1 MTRRASTE
9 VSGGT
14 GTIRAMARI
23 FVEGWDP
30 DYGTPLDHDDA
41 LSPAEGSVD
50 TNVETEDWEPIEG
63 ADDDVERIAF
73 VDGVRRV
80 DARLTLDDR
89 EHGPSPGLVGTFAVG
104 AVVWDRRARRSEVA
118 DVRIER
124 WAVLAGGSGEQMPA
138 VDLEPGVGTTRAPGD
153 DPNLLMMA
161 LHSKMRDAEGEC
173 AEALSAE
180 CAVVADGPLKK
191 IREHATVGYVKTH
204 RVTYLEP
211 PFSGVIAE
219 LAPGQRSPMFCIAAQ
234 TPYARYSWYLRL
246 PMLQGGHS
254 WTGVVRCE
262 ASGRLP
268 REQVST
274 IADRTAA
281 VLPLVASEPH
291 VDPRA
296 PQNLV
301 PIGALERELRHR
313 MGDRG
318 LVFRALR
325 HAVMQPEVEREA
337 S

>member
-1 MTRRASTE
+1 
-9 VSGGT
+9 
-14 GTIRAMARI
+14 MARI

-30 DYGTPLDHDDA
+30 DYGAPLDHDDA

-50 TNVETEDWEPIEG
+50 TTVETDDWAPIEG
-63 ADDDVERIAF
+63 VDDGVERIAF

-80 DARLTLDDR
+80 DARLTLDDPER
-89 EHGPSPGLVGTFAVG
+89 GPTPGLVGTFAVG
-104 AVVWDRRARRSEVA
+104 AVVWDRRARRSEIA

-138 VDLEPGVGTTRAPGD
+138 VDLEPGVATTRAPGD
-153 DPNLLMMA
+153 DPNLLMMT

-191 IREHATVGYVKTH
+191 IREHPTVGYVKTH

-211 PFSGVIAE
+211 PCSGVIAE

-246 PMLQGGHS
+246 ATLQGGHS

-268 REQVST
+268 REEAST

-281 VLPLVASEPH
+281 VLPLVGSEPH

-318 LVFRALR
+318 LVYRALR
-325 HAVMQPEVEREA
+325 HAVMQPVDERPDVEREA

>member
-1 MTRRASTE
+1 
-9 VSGGT
+9 
-14 GTIRAMARI
+14 MARI

-30 DYGTPLDHDDA
+30 DYGTPLDQDET

-50 TNVETEDWEPIEG
+50 PTVETDEWGPLEG
-63 ADDDVERIAF
+63 ADDGVDRIAF
-73 VDGVRRV
+73 VDGVRRI
-80 DARLTLDDR
+80 DARLTLDDPVR
-89 EHGPSPGLVGTFAVG
+89 GPTPGLVGTFGVG
-104 AVVWDRRARRSEVA
+104 AVVWDRGDRRAEIT

-124 WAVLAGGSGEQMPA
+124 WAVLAGGSGEQMPPVA
-138 VDLEPGVGTTRAPGD
+138 LEPGVDTTRTAGD
-153 DPNLLMMA
+153 DPGLLMMT

-191 IREHATVGYVKTH
+191 VREHATVGYVKTH

-211 PFSGVIAE
+211 DRNRVVAE
-219 LAPGQRSPMFCIAAQ
+219 LAPGQRTPMFTIAGQ
-234 TPYARYSWYLRL
+234 TPYARYAWYVRLAMLR
-246 PMLQGGHS
+246 GGHS
-254 WTGVVRCE
+254 WTGVIRCE
-262 ASGRLP
+262 TSGHLAVG
-268 REQVST
+268 EAST

-301 PIGALERELRHR
+301 PVAALERELRHR

-318 LVFRALR
+318 LVYRALR
-325 HAVMQPEVEREA
+325 RAVLQEA

>member
-1 MTRRASTE
+1 LYQPLSGL
-9 VSGGT
+9 SGGA
-14 GTIRAMARI
+14 GTIRRMARI

-30 DYGTPLDHDDA
+30 DYGTPLDQRDD

-50 TNVETEDWEPIEG
+50 PTVETEGWSPIEG
-63 ADDDVERIAF
+63 IDDHVDRIAF
-73 VDGVRRV
+73 VDGARRIE
-80 DARLTLDDR
+80 ARLTLDDPVN
-89 EHGPSPGLVGTFAVG
+89 GPTPGLVGTLAVG
-104 AVVWDRRARRSEVA
+104 AVIWHRHERRSEVA

-124 WAVLAGGSGEQMPA
+124 WAVLAGGNDEQMPT
-138 VDLEPGVGTTRAPGD
+138 VDLEPGVGTTRVPGD
-153 DPNLLMMA
+153 DPSLLMMA
-161 LHSKMRDAEGEC
+161 LQSKMRDAEGQC
-173 AEALSAE
+173 AEALSAH

-191 IREHATVGYVKTH
+191 VREHSTVGYVKTH

-211 PFSGVIAE
+211 EHNRVIAE
-219 LAPGQRSPMFCIAAQ
+219 LAPGQRTPMFCIAID

-246 PMLQGGHS
+246 AVLQGGHS
-254 WTGVVRCE
+254 WTGVIRCE
-262 ASGRLP
+262 TSAHLAVA
-268 REQVST
+268 EAAA

-281 VLPLVASEPH
+281 VLPLVASEPQ

-325 HAVMQPEVEREA
+325 HAVVERRIA

>member
-1 MTRRASTE
+1 MTR
-9 VSGGT
+9 
-14 GTIRAMARI
+14 IY
-23 FVEGWDP
+23 VEGWDP
-30 DYGTPLDHDDA
+30 DYGTPLDQDDA
-41 LSPAEGSVD
+41 LSPAEGSVEVD
-50 TNVETEDWEPIEG
+50 VEVDDWTPIEG
-63 ADDDVERIAF
+63 VDDGVERIAF
-73 VDGVRRV
+73 VDGVRRI
-80 DARLTLDDR
+80 DARLTLDDP
-89 EHGPSPGLVGTFAVG
+89 EHGPTPGLVGTFAVG
-104 AVVWDRRARRSEVA
+104 AVVWDRQARRSEVV

-138 VDLEPGVGTTRAPGD
+138 VDLDPGIGTTRAPGE

-161 LHSKMRDAEGEC
+161 LHSKMRDAEGES
-173 AEALSAE
+173 AEALSDE

-204 RVTYLEP
+204 RRAYLEP
-211 PFSGVIAE
+211 PQSRVIAE
-219 LAPGQRSPMFCIAAQ
+219 LAPGQRSPLFCIAGD

-246 PMLQGGHS
+246 AMLRGGHS

-268 REQVST
+268 REHVST

-318 LVFRALR
+318 LVYRALR
-325 HAVMQPEVEREA
+325 HAVMQPTMRQEA